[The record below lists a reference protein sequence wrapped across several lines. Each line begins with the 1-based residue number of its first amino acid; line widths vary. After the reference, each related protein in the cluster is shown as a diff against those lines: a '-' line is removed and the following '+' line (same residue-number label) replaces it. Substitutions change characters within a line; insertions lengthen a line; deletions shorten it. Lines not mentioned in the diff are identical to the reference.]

1 MSNEIKISELESH
14 LDDWFGDCWDNQ
26 SEAQIWAMTI
36 DLMNKVGV
44 KVTDT
49 EGFRTVE
56 QMAENGEIKDPPRLP
71 KY

>member
-26 SEAQIWAMTI
+26 SGAQIWAMTI

-56 QMAENGEIKDPPRLP
+56 QMAENGEIKNPPRLP